1 MKKNN
6 IKPNTHPLRVGI
18 IGLGMIG
25 TKRFNAIQ
33 QMKSII
39 SHGIFDVDKAK
50 STAIANIPK
59 IPVIQYPSY
68 QALLADPTIEA
79 VVIATPPHITS
90 KIVRDAFK
98 AGKHVLAEKP
108 LGNTAAD
115 AAQISRAAQRSGKV
129 LKAGFNHRHHPAIMK
144 AHELFKEGA
153 IGNIMYI
160 RAVYGHGGRKGYGS
174 EWRMQKKF
182 SRGGE
187 LYDQGVHVID
197 LANWFIGEF
206 DRVFATTRNL
216 FWKKSDLEDNAFCQ
230 MLNKKGQVASFHASV
245 TQWKNKFSFEIFGT
259 KGYLFIDGL
268 GRSYGTE
275 KLTVG
280 IEEELG
286 KPYNET
292 IYEFPGEDISW
303 REELTEFERA
313 IATKRRPMADGTDNV
328 VVMKLLEGLYRSAKT
343 NKILNI
349 KT

>member
-6 IKPNTHPLRVGI
+6 IKPDKKPLRVGI

-25 TKRFNAIQ
+25 TKRFNALQ

-39 SHGIFDVDKAK
+39 VHGIFDVDTTK
-50 STAIANIPK
+50 SAALAGISK
-59 IPVIQYPSY
+59 IPFIQYLSY
-68 QALLADPTIEA
+68 KDLLADPAIEA
-79 VVIATPPHITS
+79 VIIATPPHITS
-90 KIVRDAFK
+90 KIVRDALK

-108 LGNTAAD
+108 LGKKATD
-115 AAQISRAAQRSGKV
+115 AAEISKIAHRNGKV
-129 LKAGFNHRHHPAIMK
+129 LKVGFNHRHHPAIMK
-144 AHELFKEGA
+144 AYELFKEGV

-160 RAVYGHGGRKGYGS
+160 RAIYGHGGRKGYGS

-197 LANWFIGEF
+197 LANWFIGGF
-206 DRVFATTRNL
+206 DQVFASTRNL
-216 FWKKSDLEDNAFCQ
+216 FWKESDLEDNAFCQ
-230 MLNKKGQVASFHASV
+230 MLNKKGQVASFHVSV

-286 KPYNET
+286 KPYKET
-292 IYEFPGEDISW
+292 VHEFPGEDISW
-303 REELTEFERA
+303 REELIEFERS
-313 IATKRRPMADGTDNV
+313 IAEKRKPLADSTDNV
-328 VVMKLLEGLYRSAKT
+328 IVMKLLEALYKSGKT
-343 NKILNI
+343 GKVI
-349 KT
+349 KV